1 MASENAMRLDG
12 QVAVVTGGGG
22 GIGGAHAR
30 LLASRGA
37 RVLVNDL
44 EVNPDGTETGAE
56 PSKSWA
62 PALDE
67 GGDGEGTTATVAAPA
82 APPTSARGVV
92 DEIEAAGGVA
102 LVDNHDT
109 LTEAPQI
116 IQAAVDAWGRVDVVI
131 ANAGI
136 VRMGPFGE
144 LAMDD
149 FDIAADVSY
158 KGSVRLVHAAWP
170 HLVESKGRVLLTA
183 SQAVFGVRHLSP
195 YVTSKSALVGLARAI
210 AMDGEDY
217 GIRAN
222 AIMPFAATRFGL
234 SVPGLTEFVDEHY
247 QPEHV
252 ANASLWLL
260 HDSVSVTGKTFNV
273 GGGFAARVVVGVGWG
288 WADANATP
296 EDFRDHAGE
305 IVGLDRGVIFP
316 HDGGDALNFQ
326 SDRAIGWH
334 LDGQT
339 LH

>member
-1 MASENAMRLDG
+1 MTTDRLMRFDG

-37 RVLVNDL
+37 RVLVNDAQ
-44 EVNPDGTETGAE
+44 VNPDGTSADEAPGA
-56 PSKSWA
+56 SWA
-62 PALDE
+62 PALEADSE
-67 GGDGEGTTATVAAPA
+67 GGTTSTVAAPP
-82 APPTSARGVV
+82 APTTSAQAVV
-92 DEIEAAGGVA
+92 DDIEAAGGVA
-102 LVDNHDT
+102 LADTHDT
-109 LTEAPQI
+109 LAEAPEI
-116 IQAAVDAWGRVDVVI
+116 IQAALDAWGRVDIVI

-144 LAMDD
+144 LSMED

-158 KGSVRLVHAAWP
+158 KGSTRLARAAWS
-170 HLVESKGRVLLTA
+170 HLVETKGRVLLTA

-195 YVTSKSALVGLARAI
+195 YVTSKSALVALARAL
-210 AMDGEDY
+210 AMDGEEH
-217 GIRAN
+217 GIRVN

-234 SVPGLTEFVDEHY
+234 SVPGLTEFVAEHY
-247 QPEHV
+247 APEHV

-260 HDSVSVTGKTFNV
+260 HDSVDATGKTFNV

-288 WADANATP
+288 WADKNATP
-296 EDFRDHAGE
+296 EDYREHSDA
-305 IVGLDRGVIFP
+305 ILSLDGGVIFP

-334 LDGQT
+334 VDGPT